1 MRNTTARAFA
11 VVAHALTIPALLP
24 FLKAVCQS
32 KKSWQARHTGVKV
45 VQQIAILSGVAVLPH
60 LTKLVQ
66 IIESGLEDENQ
77 KVRMIS
83 ALAIAALAEAS
94 TPYGIESFD
103 SVLKPLWKGIRSH
116 RGKNASGVFES
127 HRVYHSFDGPNLRVV
142 LYERSHGDFNQRVC
156 YRGRRDEENY
166 SQSGQTV
173 RPNRR
178 APIANTSDGNHSS
191 IFQKFLG
198 EKNRVR

>member
-1 MRNTTARAFA
+1 MISTMRPDIDHMDEYVRNTTARAFA
-11 VVAHALTIPALLP
+11 VCASALGIPTLAP

-94 TPYGIESFD
+94 TP
-103 SVLKPLWKGIRSH
+103 SVCTHCL
-116 RGKNASGVFES
+116 
-127 HRVYHSFDGPNLRVV
+127 
-142 LYERSHGDFNQRVC
+142 
-156 YRGRRDEENY
+156 
-166 SQSGQTV
+166 T
-173 RPNRR
+173 
-178 APIANTSDGNHSS
+178 T
-191 IFQKFLG
+191 
-198 EKNRVR
+198 